1 LACTFVQV
9 TWSAPPRITLSAQMV
24 SHMIF
29 PASVPAGRCKQIL
42 VRDDPAPE
50 SGPTP
55 TDLEVSSETLAN
67 SHLSV
72 ELDERGIGPI
82 SVRGEK
88 LFGAIGLHL
97 RQHTFDFTLCAG
109 YSHPAV
115 C

>member
-1 LACTFVQV
+1 M
-9 TWSAPPRITLSAQMV
+9 SAQMV
-24 SHMIF
+24 SRMIF